1 MILTLLN
8 YKNYHNRLMT
18 EPFNT
23 IQEYIDIGRA
33 TNVVQLPGITNF
45 NLNDGI
51 STSQVINRDFVEKT
65 PDYCIVQDD
74 SGEIISRWYVMDAT
88 YTRYGQYV
96 ITLYRDVLSDWYR
109 NIRSSVAFVE
119 RAMVDI
125 GDPALYN
132 DEEMTVNQILTR
144 KDLLKDKTGCPWI
157 VGYIP
162 KNYPEDTASIEFNYR
177 PNTPTADAIVPDI
190 EDWSFY
196 NNLNVEYL
204 AGIEGTAKQ
213 AYQINS
219 FNAEIYGLQYKLG
232 KSVISPE
239 EYNAEGREWQRGPT
253 YTEPFTEGANSQIAN
268 ASRSNKISYTVLG
281 NLRKDVIQQ
290 RYLVNAAAVN
300 NYLLTKSN
308 VPQIP
313 ALLNSQVGAIIA
325 VEYDTEYKYYTIVKE
340 TKYREQSYTI
350 TQANGGGLW
359 AELATIFNHTYENG
373 SLSTS
378 QIKINTREEIVV
390 YSLRDVQVAGKTTI
404 SSNRIHLLDQPY
416 DMFAVP
422 YSDAIAYENSLGDVV
437 KPSSSMAMSFA
448 QSIAGALGDGAIYDI
463 QVLPYCPVEGVYD
476 SINNRLIYRIDNTT
490 ELLDLN
496 DEPALPIYWCYKSQ
510 FSLQI
515 PYSIQL
521 PQTAMGQKV
530 MMICEKYRMCSP
542 NMASFFDFDP
552 VKNDGLDYIEVDCY
566 YKPYKPYIHLNPHFK
581 GLYSGGGV
589 GWEVRGLDLS
599 GNFSLTQIS
608 NAWANYQLQNKN
620 FEDIFQR
627 QQQNL
632 ETMRGYQRI
641 EEWAN
646 VGAGALTTGAQ
657 MGLATGNPWVGVGAG
672 AISGLAGAVDVS
684 MSGAKHA
691 ETMSYNQE
699 MRNYQIGNI
708 KALPNSLTQV
718 DVLSANNPIFPY
730 MEYYTC
736 LFPEVNRIT
745 DVLRYHGMTAN
756 CISVL
761 YKFMRPEITG
771 MKYLQ
776 AQIMTFDADF
786 HEDNHVAEVIASELA
801 QGVRI

>member
-45 NLNDGI
+45 NPSDGI

-96 ITLYRDVLSDWYR
+96 ITLYRDVLSDWYY
-109 NIRSSVAFVE
+109 NVRSSVAFVE

-132 DEEMTVNQILTR
+132 DEGMTVNQILTR
-144 KDLLKDKTGCPWI
+144 KDLLKDETGCPWI

-177 PNTPTADAIVPDI
+177 PNTPTTDAIVPDI

-219 FNAEIYGLQYKLG
+219 FNDEIYGLQYKLG

-325 VEYDTEYKYYTIVKE
+325 VENGPEYKYYTIVKE

-422 YSDAIAYENSLGDVV
+422 YSDSIGYENSLGDVV

-581 GLYSGGGV
+581 GLYAGGET

-620 FEDIFQR
+620 FEDIFIR

-632 ETMRGYQRI
+632 DKMREWQKIEDWGTAIAGTASATAQGAFVGGGWGAAVGGVASGVAGGLDIWAGY
-641 EEWAN
+641 
-646 VGAGALTTGAQ
+646 
-657 MGLATGNPWVGVGAG
+657 
-672 AISGLAGAVDVS
+672 
-684 MSGAKHA
+684 AKHA
-691 ETMSYNQE
+691 ETKSYNE
-699 MRNYQIGNI
+699 DMRRYQIQNI
-708 KALPNSLTQV
+708 QALPNSLTQV

-756 CISVL
+756 CVSVL

-776 AQIMTFDADF
+776 AQIMLFDTDF
-786 HEDNHVAEVIASELA
+786 REDNHVAEVIASELA